1 MLDKRQIEEKKRF
14 AGPKKPSM
22 KRRSET
28 HDYHSKRFYM
38 VTMEVV
44 GRWAVLGELQ
54 GDERHATIALSTLG
68 RGVEEEWLGI
78 PRYYPQVVM
87 VKHQVMPDHLHGI
100 LYVKEA
106 TDSHL
111 GQVLKGFKLGCN
123 RRLRGLLAMAA
134 IQSPQTD
141 ESIPV
146 LPPSEAHR
154 LLSFAA
160 IESQPPDKATLWE
173 KGYNDKILHNY
184 STLDKWKSYVGDN
197 PRRLAVRRAHPDY
210 FRVRFGLQVAG
221 REYAAIG
228 NRFLLQRPERV
239 QVQLSRSLTDE
250 QISRKVD
257 EYLSLARAGAVLVSP
272 AISKGEQAVMRAAL
286 DARLPLIF
294 LTPWGFNSFSKP
306 GHQYFEACAE
316 GRFLILAPWEH
327 QNERIPLTRA
337 MCLMLNSMTEQI
349 CNL

>member
-1 MLDKRQIEEKKRF
+1 MLDERQIEEKKRF

-22 KRRSET
+22 KRRSDT

-44 GRWAVLGELQ
+44 GRRAVLGELQ

-78 PRYYPQVVM
+78 PRYYPQVVT
-87 VKHQVMPDHLHGI
+87 VKHQVMPDHFHGI
-100 LYVKEA
+100 IYVKEA
-106 TDSHL
+106 TDFHL
-111 GQVLKGFKLGCN
+111 GQVMKGFKLGCN

-134 IQSPQTD
+134 IQT
-141 ESIPV
+141 
-146 LPPSEAHR
+146 PPTSEGAPLLSATEAHR

-160 IESQPPDKATLWE
+160 IQSQPPSQATLWE

-184 STLDKWKSYVGDN
+184 STLDKWKSYVEDN
-197 PRRLAVRRAHPDY
+197 PRRLAIRRTHPDY

-228 NRFLLQRPERV
+228 NRFLLQYPERV

-250 QISRKVD
+250 QIRQKTA
-257 EYLSLARAGAVLVSP
+257 EYLAMARAGAVLVSP
-272 AISKGEQAVMRAAL
+272 AISPGEQAVMRAAL
-286 DARLPLIF
+286 DARLPLVF

-306 GHQYFEACAE
+306 GHQYFDACAE
-316 GRFLILAPWEH
+316 GRFLILAPWVY
-327 QNERIPLTRA
+327 QNERVPLTRA
-337 MCLMLNSMTEQI
+337 MCLTLNTMTEQI

>member
-1 MLDKRQIEEKKRF
+1 MLDRKKIEEKLRF
-14 AGPKKPSM
+14 AGEKKPSM
-22 KRRSET
+22 KRRSDT
-28 HDYHSKRFYM
+28 HDYYSKRFYM
-38 VTMEVV
+38 VTLEVV

-54 GDERHATIALSTLG
+54 CDESHAAIALSTLG

-78 PRYYPQVVM
+78 PHYYPQVVM
-87 VKHQVMPDHLHGI
+87 VKHQVMPDHFHGI

-106 TDSHL
+106 TAFHL
-111 GQVLKGFKLGCN
+111 GQVMKGFKLGCN
-123 RRLRGLLAMAA
+123 RRLRELLAMAA
-134 IQSPQTD
+134 IQSQQTI
-141 ESIPV
+141 EGAPAL
-146 LPPSEAHR
+146 LPTEAQR

-160 IESQPPDKATLWE
+160 IQSQPPDKSTLWE

-184 STLDKWKSYVGDN
+184 STLDKWKSYVEDN

-210 FRVRFGLQVAG
+210 FRVRFGLQVG
-221 REYAAIG
+221 GHEYAAIG

-239 QVQLSRSLTDE
+239 QVQLSRSLTEE
-250 QISRKVD
+250 QIRQKVD
-257 EYLSLARAGAVLVSP
+257 ECMALARAGAVLVSP

-337 MCLMLNSMTEQI
+337 MCLTLNSMTEQI